1 MTLAP
6 NPYTTPASQK
16 AYRSHELRKAKAFCR
31 EARHRRLQG
40 DIRGAAR
47 VLGLAMVSRRVATL
61 KFS

>member
-6 NPYTTPASQK
+6 NPYATPAGQ
-16 AYRSHELRKAKAFCR
+16 RSCRKHELRKAKAFCK
-31 EARHRRLQG
+31 EATLRRLNG

-47 VLGLAMVSRRVATL
+47 ALSMAMVSRRVATL

>member
-6 NPYTTPASQK
+6 NPYSTPAGQRF
-16 AYRSHELRKAKAFCR
+16 YRKHELRKAKAFCR
-31 EARHRRLQG
+31 EATYRRLQG

-47 VLGLAMVSRRVATL
+47 ALGLAMVSRRVATL